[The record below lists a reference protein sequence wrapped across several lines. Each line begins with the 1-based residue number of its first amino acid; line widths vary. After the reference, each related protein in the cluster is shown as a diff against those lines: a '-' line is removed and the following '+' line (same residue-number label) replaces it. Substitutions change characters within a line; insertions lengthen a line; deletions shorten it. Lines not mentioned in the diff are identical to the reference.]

1 MDNTPRERI
10 EHREPT
16 MNVPATE
23 WKRRLGRHSPGKV
36 TTPDCRNGFSLIEI
50 LVTMAILLALVG
62 LLIPALGFVKQR
74 ARVIEAKKDVTQI
87 EAALNEYYATYRR
100 WPPFIGD
107 PTGDSPPIRIAGE
120 MAELLIDG
128 VYDASNNPR
137 RITFMNFKR
146 LNESDSPITPWGNED
161 LTDTTED
168 NDYYYWVIMDTDFN
182 NVIEGCECIPSI
194 LTPLSNDVRRSVVA
208 WTVNPNAESGE
219 EAYIIGSWKQ

>member
-1 MDNTPRERI
+1 
-10 EHREPT
+10 

-36 TTPDCRNGFSLIEI
+36 ATPDCRNGFSLIEI

-87 EAALNEYYATYRR
+87 EAALNEYYATYRH
-100 WPPFIGD
+100 WPILSGVDLSAPTRVSGD
-107 PTGDSPPIRIAGE
+107 L
-120 MAELLIDG
+120 AELLIDG
-128 VYDASNNPR
+128 IYDATNNPKR
-137 RITFMNFKR
+137 LSFMDFKR
-146 LNESDSPITPWGNED
+146 FNGSDSPITPWGNED